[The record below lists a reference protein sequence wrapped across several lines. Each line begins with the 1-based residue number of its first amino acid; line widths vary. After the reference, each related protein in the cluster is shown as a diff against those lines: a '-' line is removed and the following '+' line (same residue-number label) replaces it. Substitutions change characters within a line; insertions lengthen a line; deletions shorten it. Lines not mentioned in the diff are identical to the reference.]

1 MMHIT
6 VFGASGKTGR
16 QTVFQA
22 LNQGH
27 KVTAY
32 ARNPS
37 SVTIQHKNIE
47 IIQGDI
53 LEYDKIREAIAGRDA
68 VICAIG
74 VNMNKP
80 NTILSDGTRNILKAM
95 EETGVKRF
103 ICMSSAGILGND
115 GGFWFGKVIMPL
127 FLKHVFDDKK
137 RQMEVIKESKADWVI
152 VRPVGLTDSPKT
164 GTYKINDDLPT
175 SRTIPRADVAD
186 FMIKLCSNTKYDR
199 QMPAISGH

>member
-1 MMHIT
+1 MHIT
-6 VFGASGKTGR
+6 VFGASGRTGR

-27 KVTAY
+27 RVTAF
-32 ARNPS
+32 ARKPS
-37 SVTIQHKNIE
+37 NVTIQHKNIE

-53 LEYDKIREAIAGRDA
+53 LEYDKVKEAVAGRDA
-68 VICAIG
+68 VICVVG
-74 VNMNKP
+74 VDLNKP

-115 GGFWFGKVIMPL
+115 AGFWFGKIIMPL

-137 RQMEVIKESKADWVI
+137 RQMEVIRQS
-152 VRPVGLTDSPKT
+152 L
-164 GTYKINDDLPT
+164 
-175 SRTIPRADVAD
+175 TIPRE
-186 FMIKLCSNTKYDR
+186 SR
-199 QMPAISGH
+199 